1 MIWKRNIIPLSAI
14 YPLQREQQRGDE
26 DVGSKDD
33 DVHQQTDAHEVGKA
47 VAARHIYQHVG
58 RRADRSGFTPI
69 DVAAATAMG

>member
-33 DVHQQTDAHEVGKA
+33 ERNERILTE
-47 VAARHIYQHVG
+47 RT
-58 RRADRSGFTPI
+58 TP
-69 DVAAATAMG
+69 TYESNYPKSSLGHLRYFL